1 MKKLF
6 ILFFLLSCS
15 YVYADE
21 KKKKSEI
28 ETGATIQSQLSA
40 SLQDGKKKAQQIC
53 SACHGMNGVAAS
65 GGNSV
70 IVPNITAQHKDYLI
84 AKLTE
89 YKSGKLRPEPMSVIA
104 SMLTEQDIN
113 NVSEWYSRIKIKIFD
128 PNLVL
133 AKPSN

>member
-21 KKKKSEI
+21 KKKSEV

-89 YKSGKLRPEPMSVIA
+89 YKSGKLQHAQMSVIA

>member
-1 MKKLF
+1 LKKIF
-6 ILFFLLSCS
+6 IIIIFLSFS
-15 YVYADE
+15 NTYAEE
-21 KKKKSEI
+21 KKKSTS
-28 ETGATIQSQLSA
+28 ETGATIQSQLSTG
-40 SLQDGKKKAQQIC
+40 LQNGKKKAQQIC

-84 AKLTE
+84 AKLKD
-89 YKSGKLRPEPMSVIA
+89 YKTGKIQHPQMSVIA
-104 SMLTEQDIN
+104 NMLSEEEIN

-133 AKPSN
+133 AKPSQ